1 MPILIRNA
9 ALLFGLAL
17 MAFSFSKQ
25 SWLSLVLLFVA
36 GFGMIISFVS
46 TNTLLQ
52 TAVAE
57 DRRGRVLALYSMSFL
72 GFTPVGSLLLGTIA
86 EYLSV
91 PHTTLIA
98 SLICLIYALFYAT
111 KAKLVKR
118 QIY

>member
-1 MPILIRNA
+1 MIRNA
-9 ALLFGLAL
+9 ALLFSVAM
-17 MAFSFSKQ
+17 MAFSISKQ
-25 SWLSLVLLFVA
+25 SWLSLMLLFVA

-46 TNTLLQ
+46 INTLLQ

-91 PHTTLIA
+91 PYTTLIA
-98 SLICLIYALFYAT
+98 SSICLIYAIFYAT

-118 QIY
+118 QLQ